1 MESTHPPIQKRRK
14 TNVWVVVDLS
24 ALALIA
30 IAGVVLFFVLKSVV
44 GSYTDTYA
52 STEIRVFPVPTMTAE
67 DARPLL
73 DDFKAFKTAIENRE
87 TPDAFSPTG
96 DEINALLQYDEELDT
111 LVGIAYVEILDDQLY
126 ADVSVPLGMITV
138 MLEGQYLNGSSL
150 IHIEMQNGQLHISSD
165 QLEVK
170 G

>member
-1 MESTHPPIQKRRK
+1 MATMKEEEARR
-14 TNVWVVVDLS
+14 
-24 ALALIA
+24 
-30 IAGVVLFFVLKSVV
+30 V
-44 GSYTDTYA
+44 GD
-52 STEIRVFPVPTMTAE
+52 EC
-67 DARPLL
+67 
-73 DDFKAFKTAIENRE
+73 KACKTAIGNRG
-87 TPDAFSPTG
+87 TADDVAPSG
-96 DEINALLQYDEELDT
+96 DERNALGQYDEELDA

-138 MLEGQYLNGSSL
+138 MLEGQYLNSSSL

>member
-1 MESTHPPIQKRRK
+1 MENTHPPIRKRRK
-14 TNVWVVVDLS
+14 TNVWVVVGLS

-30 IAGVVLFFVLKSVV
+30 IAG
-44 GSYTDTYA
+44 
-52 STEIRVFPVPTMTAE
+52 VFPVPTMTAE

-96 DEINALLQYDEELDT
+96 DEINALLQYDEELDA

>member
-1 MESTHPPIQKRRK
+1 M
-14 TNVWVVVDLS
+14 
-24 ALALIA
+24 
-30 IAGVVLFFVLKSVV
+30 
-44 GSYTDTYA
+44 
-52 STEIRVFPVPTMTAE
+52 
-67 DARPLL
+67 
-73 DDFKAFKTAIENRE
+73 
-87 TPDAFSPTG
+87 
-96 DEINALLQYDEELDT
+96 
-111 LVGIAYVEILDDQLY
+111 EILDDQLY